1 MLWSRAPS
9 PPTAQAFP
17 GALLSTSV
25 SFVHTSALQTQV
37 APGAAAAAVP
47 KPARVSVARAVRAA
61 QQEGDEA
68 NARPDGLRHAQ
79 RGDYAKQQASN
90 APGEQQNQQ

>member
-25 SFVHTSALQTQV
+25 SFVHTSAPQTQV
-37 APGAAAAAVP
+37 APAALRIVL
-47 KPARVSVARAVRAA
+47 A
-61 QQEGDEA
+61 QTAKLASKHSGWYKSPIA
-68 NARPDGLRHAQ
+68 
-79 RGDYAKQQASN
+79 DYALTDVSQCGALV
-90 APGEQQNQQ
+90 